1 VNPCFLRENRPEKIF
16 AQGLDRVWT
25 IVHSRPRR
33 ANDTQT
39 KERTMNTFALITQ
52 KIESMD
58 VQVAYDIVRTMG
70 GGFLADEH
78 ARMVRAAAYQAIENK
93 LGTEAMDALMDEVS
107 PGWRD

>member
-1 VNPCFLRENRPEKIF
+1 
-16 AQGLDRVWT
+16 
-25 IVHSRPRR
+25 
-33 ANDTQT
+33 
-39 KERTMNTFALITQ
+39 
-52 KIESMD
+52 MD